1 MQSGVVIYYRCF
13 FRIISLFYL
22 CEKFLHLIK
31 KGLLSQDK
39 KDLCYKRLIHYYD
52 VALLSSDARF
62 SYLSGISIK
71 KSRFDYARGMRL
83 LAVVCQKTGSPF
95 KIARET
101 ARVWASRDG
110 REARREIL
118 RDRSSPRARRHYF
131 CWPLH
136 LNAILSAWAKYVI
149 YGSCVSRTT
158 EGFTALGTRGHPSGG
173 PPKGIISLSLFLLFF
188 SPWA

>member
-1 MQSGVVIYYRCF
+1 MR
-13 FRIISLFYL
+13 
-22 CEKFLHLIK
+22 
-31 KGLLSQDK
+31 D
-39 KDLCYKRLIHYYD
+39 
-52 VALLSSDARF
+52 F

-101 ARVWASRDG
+101 ARGWASRDG

-149 YGSCVSRTT
+149 YGSRVSRTT

-173 PPKGIISLSLFLLFF
+173 PPKGIISLSLFLLLFSRWAQLVSFF
-188 SPWA
+188 KKIFRSIKIRVCIKWIKQVWDRRYLKWEKYGLLFEKLRLF

>member
-1 MQSGVVIYYRCF
+1 MFPWYNVT
-13 FRIISLFYL
+13 ISFIWEQFFYL
-22 CEKFLHLIK
+22 IKTVRFL
-31 KGLLSQDK
+31 QEK

-52 VALLSSDARF
+52 IALLSSDVRF
-62 SYLSGISIK
+62 SYLSAISIK

-149 YGSCVSRTT
+149 YGSRVSRTT
-158 EGFTALGTRGHPSGG
+158 KGFTALGTRGHPSGG
-173 PPKGIISLSLFLLFF
+173 SPKGIISFSLFLF
-188 SPWA
+188 SPVVHSSSLFLKDFS